1 VDTGDASGGLPMRG
15 RGGRGAARRGSP
27 DEGDGEVDC
36 VLTWVNGAAGGSTS
50 FGDLRLALESLI
62 HCKRIRAEG
71 IKGCARAGEGE

>member
-1 VDTGDASGGLPMRG
+1 MRG

-27 DEGDGEVDC
+27 DDGDGEADC
-36 VLTWVNGAAGGSTS
+36 VLTWVNGAAGGSTN

-71 IKGCARAGEGE
+71 IKGCARAEEGE